1 MVFQFEHIGLD
12 QQEGKDKWDLKP
24 LSISELKSIIQMANI
39 FR

>member
-24 LSISELKSIIQMANI
+24 LSISELKKYYPNGKHL
-39 FR
+39 